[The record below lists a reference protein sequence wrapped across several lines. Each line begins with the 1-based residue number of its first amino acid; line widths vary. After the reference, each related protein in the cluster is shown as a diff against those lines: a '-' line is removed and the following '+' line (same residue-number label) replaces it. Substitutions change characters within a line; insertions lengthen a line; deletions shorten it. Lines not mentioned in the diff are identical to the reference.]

1 MTFKEIDALMKSLGW
16 EFCSLANNKQ
26 VFRLK
31 AERLFA
37 VFEHQCEIGLLAQ
50 SRFIYCDM
58 TADELK
64 EYTRLCRRID
74 TCETSPDQT
83 TPGEYQKTKEE
94 YKEFVERM
102 RNK

>member
-16 EFCSLANNKQ
+16 EFCSWVNNRQ

-31 AERLFA
+31 TECLFA

-74 TCETSPDQT
+74 ACEANPDQT
-83 TPGEYQKTKEE
+83 TLGEYQKAKEE

-102 RNK
+102 IDK